1 MATTTQ
7 ANVQP
12 APPAPPGGAGAEEGA
27 PEDALAAAFEGMLGR
42 VLAGLPAE
50 LQERA
55 RDAAWERLDEAAEA
69 LAAIDPPL
77 RAAFVEK
84 PWLEWRGGVA
94 YLRPEHAA
102 EVPTAVVGVGRCPVL
117 LGGEVRYHTEQDG
130 ERITVFVPRSRL
142 RAGPAEAQVEITAG
156 TLLVRERGALP
167 GDALVHGRLWEAVA
181 PKGSSWTE
189 DGEDGGLRIT
199 LAKAPGGRYPWPHLL
214 QDAPERFGGQEE
226 VSRTPWIRP
235 SRADPFWTRAR
246 PDCGRADSE
255 ARRSP
260 PTRPSTSGGSVRRR
274 PSATTSTSSCGGG
287 SRTTSSGRTWWVR
300 SAPARSSS
308 CSPSSP
314 IAGSDGDV
322 CRRCSLNMM
331 MQDEL
336 GDGARSQ
343 GYTRSAAEPWSA
355 KRTLRLRRKALMAGF
370 RRGTLPALCVPR
382 PVMMR
387 TVGAVVL
394 ASAYI
399 VASRASGTASPWRST
414 SSRPA
419 LVEFLA
425 TYARMPASRRCT
437 FDRWR
442 YS

>member
-181 PKGSSWTE
+181 PNGSSWTE

-235 SRADPFWTRAR
+235 SRADPFRPGPVPGQTAAGLTRRPAGPHQQGRAR
-246 PDCGRADSE
+246 A
-255 ARRSP
+255 
-260 PTRPSTSGGSVRRR
+260 
-274 PSATTSTSSCGGG
+274 
-287 SRTTSSGRTWWVR
+287 
-300 SAPARSSS
+300 
-308 CSPSSP
+308 
-314 IAGSDGDV
+314 
-322 CRRCSLNMM
+322 
-331 MQDEL
+331 
-336 GDGARSQ
+336 
-343 GYTRSAAEPWSA
+343 
-355 KRTLRLRRKALMAGF
+355 
-370 RRGTLPALCVPR
+370 
-382 PVMMR
+382 
-387 TVGAVVL
+387 VGA
-394 ASAYI
+394 
-399 VASRASGTASPWRST
+399 
-414 SSRPA
+414 
-419 LVEFLA
+419 
-425 TYARMPASRRCT
+425 
-437 FDRWR
+437 
-442 YS
+442 

>member
-1 MATTTQ
+1 MATTARVT
-7 ANVQP
+7 VQP
-12 APPAPPGGAGAEEGA
+12 APPPAAGGAEAEEGG

-50 LQERA
+50 LRERA

-69 LAAIDPPL
+69 QAAVDPPL
-77 RAAFVEK
+77 RATFVEK

-181 PKGSSWTE
+181 PEGSSWAAE

-226 VSRTPWIRP
+226 VSWIPLDP
-235 SRADPFWTRAR
+235 SRTRA
-246 PDCGRADSE
+246 GAD
-255 ARRSP
+255 
-260 PTRPSTSGGSVRRR
+260 
-274 PSATTSTSSCGGG
+274 
-287 SRTTSSGRTWWVR
+287 
-300 SAPARSSS
+300 
-308 CSPSSP
+308 
-314 IAGSDGDV
+314 
-322 CRRCSLNMM
+322 
-331 MQDEL
+331 
-336 GDGARSQ
+336 
-343 GYTRSAAEPWSA
+343 
-355 KRTLRLRRKALMAGF
+355 
-370 RRGTLPALCVPR
+370 
-382 PVMMR
+382 
-387 TVGAVVL
+387 
-394 ASAYI
+394 
-399 VASRASGTASPWRST
+399 
-414 SSRPA
+414 
-419 LVEFLA
+419 
-425 TYARMPASRRCT
+425 
-437 FDRWR
+437 
-442 YS
+442 